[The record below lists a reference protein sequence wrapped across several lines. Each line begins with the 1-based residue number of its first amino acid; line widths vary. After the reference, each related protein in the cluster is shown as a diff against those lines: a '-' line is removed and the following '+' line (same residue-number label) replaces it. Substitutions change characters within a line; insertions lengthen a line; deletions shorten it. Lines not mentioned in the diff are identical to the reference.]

1 LSTAELIDS
10 REQLHYNIS
19 NYCLKGVISMDMLEQ
34 LEGYYVAYDEMAAKV
49 SRETKG
55 MRGIWGMGEDPRNH
69 PCHERFYYQIEGWV
83 ASFLETQPESTEV
96 AKAAKFILEAASLR
110 RDQDSFWFVFAAQ
123 SHVVPMISWMSPQ
136 ECAELAAWYDTKYTK
151 LERLPAQ
158 RNMYKKLTKAAKG
171 K

>member
-1 LSTAELIDS
+1 
-10 REQLHYNIS
+10 
-19 NYCLKGVISMDMLEQ
+19 MDMLAQ
-34 LEGYYVAYDEMAAKV
+34 LQELYSAYDEMAAKV

-69 PCHERFYYQIEGWV
+69 PCHESFYYQVEGWV
-83 ASFLETQPESTEV
+83 ATFLETQPDSAEV
-96 AKAAKFILEAASLR
+96 MEAAKLILEAASLR
-110 RDQDSFWFVFAAQ
+110 REKESFWFVFAAQ
-123 SHVVPMISWMSPQ
+123 SHVVPMIPWMTAG
-136 ECAELAAWYDTKYTK
+136 ECADLVKLYDTMYTK